1 MAQYLATRD
10 EAERLNLADFVRLLW
25 ARRWWIV
32 LTMVVTTAIAAGLA
46 FFTTPIYRATV
57 VLSPVDPE
65 GDADSLG
72 SRLGQLG
79 GVASLVGLNLNST
92 TSQTDVSL
100 AVMRSRQ
107 FTEAFLLAEGMM
119 PKLFPDKWDAAKNTW
134 KDPANSISASW
145 RAFRYFDTKVRTI
158 TQDKRTGLVTLQIDW
173 RNNVEAAEWANAMVK
188 FLNDEMRA
196 RAAREADASIGFL
209 QQELQKT
216 ATVDTREAISRLT
229 ESQIRKRMLTNVLPE
244 YAFRVIDRAV
254 PADPRTPVWP
264 RKSWLLVGGVLGGFG
279 LGVFLVAM
287 VNSFLSEEERA
298 RSRGTSRPLTVS
310 RTEARFSGN

>member
-1 MAQYLATRD
+1 MDEHVTTRN
-10 EAERLNLADFVRLLW
+10 EMERLDLTDLIRLLW

-32 LTMVVTTAIAAGLA
+32 ISVVVSTGIAASVA
-46 FFTTPIYRATV
+46 FLTTPIYRATV
-57 VLSPVDPE
+57 VLSPVDPN

-79 GVASLVGLNLNST
+79 GVASLVGLNLDST

-100 AVMRSRQ
+100 AVLRSRQ
-107 FTEAFLLAEGMM
+107 FTEEFMLAQGMM
-119 PKLFPDKWDAAKNTW
+119 PKLFPKEWNITKNTW
-134 KDPANSISASW
+134 KDPATSISARW

-173 RNNVEAAEWANAMVK
+173 RDSVEAAEWANAMVK

-209 QQELQKT
+209 EQELQKT

-229 ESQIRKRMLTNVLPE
+229 ESQIKKRMLTNVLPE
-244 YAFRVIDRAV
+244 YAFRIIDRAI
-254 PADPRTPVWP
+254 PADPKAPVWP
-264 RKSWLLVGGVLGGFG
+264 KKLWLLVGGVLGGFG
-279 LGVFLVAM
+279 LGVFIVVIA
-287 VNSFLSEEERA
+287 NSFSDKRRPEFMGA
-298 RSRGTSRPLTVS
+298 SRP
-310 RTEARFSGN
+310 